1 MAMMASHFS
10 TIFEIW
16 DAFIIGKVEINKK
29 ENEMKIKNLE
39 TTRDLSI
46 ITKKITNY
54 KFFAHVV

>member
-1 MAMMASHFS
+1 MMASHFS

-16 DAFIIGKVEINKK
+16 DAFIIGKVEINKTK

>member
-1 MAMMASHFS
+1 MMASHFS

>member
-1 MAMMASHFS
+1 
-10 TIFEIW
+10 
-16 DAFIIGKVEINKK
+16 
-29 ENEMKIKNLE
+29 MKIKNLE